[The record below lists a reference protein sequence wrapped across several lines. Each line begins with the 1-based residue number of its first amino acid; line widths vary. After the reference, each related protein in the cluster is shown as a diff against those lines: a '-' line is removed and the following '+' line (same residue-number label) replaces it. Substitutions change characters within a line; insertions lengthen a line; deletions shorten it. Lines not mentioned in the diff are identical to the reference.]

1 MNRENEAKRTDKP
14 LREQQV
20 EEKLRQ
26 AIKAMGGIAYK
37 FTSPGN
43 IGVPDRVVLL
53 PNGRV
58 WFVELKADAG
68 RLTPNQERQLQKIRG
83 TGCNACTLYGIEDV
97 KAFLAARQAELDGH
111 DL

>member
-1 MNRENEAKRTDKP
+1 MREK
-14 LREQQV
+14 QI

-43 IGVPDRVVLL
+43 IGVPDRIVIL
-53 PNGRV
+53 PGGRI

-68 RLTPNQERQLQKIRG
+68 RLTPNQERQIQRIQE
-83 TGCNACTLYGIEDV
+83 TGADACTLYGMDGV
-97 KAFLAARQAELDGH
+97 NAFLAARRAELD
-111 DL
+111 DEV